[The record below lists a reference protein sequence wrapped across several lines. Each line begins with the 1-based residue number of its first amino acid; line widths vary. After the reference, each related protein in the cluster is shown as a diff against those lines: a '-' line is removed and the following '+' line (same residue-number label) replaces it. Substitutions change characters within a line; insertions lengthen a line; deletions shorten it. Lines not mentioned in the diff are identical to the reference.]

1 LRQGLVY
8 DLPTRLFHATFA
20 ALFIAAFAL
29 AKLGED
35 QAAVFRLHMLAGL
48 TLGSTVLLRV
58 LWGLFGTKHAR
69 FTGFAL
75 SPAALV
81 RYFRGILSGSKERW
95 AGHNPASSWVAL
107 VMLALAGA
115 LGFTGWQMA
124 NGNGEQFEDVHEL
137 CANAFAILAL
147 AHVAGVVVHTVRH
160 RDPIALS
167 MIHGRKNEVANG
179 ETIQATR
186 PLVGVAYLAIVL
198 GFGASLA
205 ATYDSNAGTVAVL
218 GTTIH
223 LGEGE
228 EGEDGEGRGRGRREP
243 DDDDDEEEGEDDD

>member
-1 LRQGLVY
+1 MRQGLVY

-35 QAAVFRLHMLAGL
+35 QASVFRLHMLAGL

-75 SPAALV
+75 SPAAFV

-95 AGHNPASSWVAL
+95 AGHNPASSWVGLA
-107 VMLALAGA
+107 MLALAGA

-137 CANAFAILAL
+137 FANAFAILAL

-167 MIHGRKNEVANG
+167 MIHGRKNDVAES
-179 ETIQATR
+179 ETIPATR

-198 GFGASLA
+198 GFGTSLA
-205 ATYDSNAGTVAVL
+205 TTYDSNAGTVSVL
-218 GTTIH
+218 GTTIK

-228 EGEDGEGRGRGRREP
+228 EEDEGEGRGRED

>member
-1 LRQGLVY
+1 MRQGLVF
-8 DLPTRLFHATFA
+8 DLPTRLFHACFA
-20 ALFIAAFAL
+20 ALFVAAFAL

-35 QAAVFRLHMLAGL
+35 QASVFRLHMLAGL
-48 TLGSTVLLRV
+48 ALAFTTALRMG
-58 LWGLFGTKHAR
+58 WGLLGTKHAR

-81 RYFRGILSGSKERW
+81 RYFRGFLSGSNERW

-107 VMLALAGA
+107 TMLALAGA

-147 AHVAGVVVHTVRH
+147 AHVTGVVLHTVRH
-160 RDPIALS
+160 HDPIALS
-167 MIHGRKNEVANG
+167 MLHGRKRDVAEA
-179 ETIQATR
+179 ETIASAR
-186 PLVGVAYLAIVL
+186 PLAGLALLAAVVGFA
-198 GFGASLA
+198 GSLA
-205 ATYDSNAGTVAVL
+205 TTYDSNAGTVSVL
-218 GTTIH
+218 GTTVH

-228 EGEDGEGRGRGRREP
+228 EEEHGEGRGRGGREH
-243 DDDDDEEEGEDDD
+243 DEDEDEDDD